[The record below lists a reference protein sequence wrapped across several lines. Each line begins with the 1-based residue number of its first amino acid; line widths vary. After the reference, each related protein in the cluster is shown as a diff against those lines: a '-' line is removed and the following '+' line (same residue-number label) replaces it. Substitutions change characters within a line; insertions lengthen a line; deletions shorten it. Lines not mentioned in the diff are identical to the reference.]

1 MKGFLL
7 QDWLTL
13 RGGASAAVDPIVQSQ
28 AFWLDLSAY
37 RDVIAW
43 HEVSEFTVDAGAS
56 LLLTYE
62 TAPFED
68 DALFNAMAGPLTI
81 ATGVTVTQ
89 MLADRSPPLAKF
101 FRWKLQPSVAPGGT
115 WDITFRILIAV
126 NRPGYRRPEYGG
138 PSTGPITMSGST
150 SSGGGMSGTIYQGG
164 GGGGTSGSGYGQ
176 LPINIPKKLG
186 T

>member
-13 RGGASAAVDPIVQSQ
+13 RGASGASADPIVQSQ
-28 AFWLDLSAY
+28 PFWLDLSAY
-37 RDVIAW
+37 RDVVAW
-43 HEVSEFTVDAGAS
+43 LEVSEFTVDVGKN
-56 LLLTYE
+56 LLLNYQ

-68 DALFNAMAGPLTI
+68 ESLFNSMSGPITI

-101 FRWKLQPSVAPGGT
+101 FRWKVEPSAGT
-115 WDITFRILIAV
+115 SAVWDVTFRILIAV

-138 PSTGPITMSGST
+138 PGGPTITMGGLGSSGS
-150 SSGGGMSGTIYQGG
+150 GKSGTIYQGG

>member
-13 RGGASAAVDPIVQSQ
+13 RGAAGASVDPIVQSQ
-28 AFWLDLSAY
+28 PFWLDLSAY

-43 HEVSEFTVDAGAS
+43 LEVAEITVDAGKN
-56 LLLTYE
+56 LLLSYQ

-68 DALFNAMAGPLTI
+68 ELLFNAMSGPFTMT
-81 ATGVTVTQ
+81 TGVTVTQ

-101 FRWKLQPSVAPGGT
+101 FRWKIEPSAGT
-115 WDITFRILIAV
+115 AAVWDVTFRILIAV

-138 PSTGPITMSGST
+138 PGGSAITMGGLS
-150 SSGGGMSGTIYQGG
+150 SSGTGVSSTIYQGG
-164 GGGGTSGSGYGQ
+164 SGGTSGSGYGQ